1 MTGEHE
7 VAVLCDVL
15 GVSRS
20 GYYRWLKAKPSARW
34 RRDVELAG
42 QIRMMHRRS
51 RGNYGSPRIF
61 EDLKATGVRVS
72 EKRCARLMKQ
82 EGIRGRKKHRRRPR
96 TTDSRHGQPTAAN
109 VLALVDA
116 PSAPNQVWVTD
127 ITYLE
132 TVEGWLYVA
141 AILDLFSRRIVGWA
155 SGPTLAAT
163 LVLAAWRDA
172 QRRRQPAPGLLHHS
186 DRGSQYVDRA
196 YIRELESAGVARSMS
211 RTGNCY
217 DNATMESFWS
227 TLKTETK
234 LDTNIAATRHAAE
247 LAVFDYIETFYNPTR
262 RHSSLGYLSPV
273 AYENQYRLNNTKA
286 A

>member
-1 MTGEHE
+1 MTGEHD
-7 VAVLCDVL
+7 VAQLCDAL

-20 GYYRWLKAKPSARW
+20 GYYRWLTASPCARAK
-34 RRDVELAG
+34 RDAELASRIL
-42 QIRMMHRRS
+42 QSHRQS
-51 RGNYGSPRIF
+51 RGNYGAPRIL
-61 EDLKATGVRVS
+61 EDLKQAGVCTS

-82 EGIRGRKKHRRRPR
+82 QGIRGRKKHRRRPR

-109 VLALVDA
+109 LLALVDQ
-116 PSAPNQVWVTD
+116 PTSPNQVWVTD
-127 ITYLE
+127 ITYVE
-132 TVEGWLYVA
+132 TGENWLYVA

-155 SGPTLAAT
+155 CAPTLAAS

-172 QRRRQPAPGLLHHS
+172 TRRQQPPPGLLHHS
-186 DRGSQYVDRA
+186 DRGSQYVDRD
-196 YIRELESAGVARSMS
+196 YLQELERQGIARSMS
-211 RTGNCY
+211 RAGNCY

-227 TLKTETK
+227 TFKTETQ
-234 LDTNIAATRHAAE
+234 LEAIMPATRRQAE

-273 AYENQYRLNNTKA
+273 AYENQYRLNDTKA